1 MFSSEKCTAICFL
14 SLCIVGTLF
23 ISQIGYGSSEG
34 FHEGA
39 TPAKNKDAKD
49 KDAKDKDAKD
59 KDAKDKDAKANEF
72 MANELKKIKA
82 DLAKMEKHMEKQ
94 KDVAAKK

>member
-14 SLCIVGTLF
+14 SLCIVGSLF

-49 KDAKDKDAKD
+49 KDAK
-59 KDAKDKDAKANEF
+59 ANES
-72 MANELKKIKA
+72 MAKELKKIKA

-94 KDVAAKK
+94 KDVAAKHK

>member
-39 TPAKNKDAKD
+39 TPAKNKDAKY
-49 KDAKDKDAKD
+49 

>member
-14 SLCIVGTLF
+14 SLCIVGSLF

-49 KDAKDKDAKD
+49 KDAK
-59 KDAKDKDAKANEF
+59 ANES
-72 MANELKKIKA
+72 MAKELKKIKA

-94 KDVAAKK
+94 KEDAAKHK

>member
-14 SLCIVGTLF
+14 SLCIVGSLF

-39 TPAKNKDAKD
+39 TPAK
-49 KDAKDKDAKD
+49 
-59 KDAKDKDAKANEF
+59 DKDAKANES
-72 MANELKKIKA
+72 MAKELKKIKA

-94 KDVAAKK
+94 KEDAAKHK